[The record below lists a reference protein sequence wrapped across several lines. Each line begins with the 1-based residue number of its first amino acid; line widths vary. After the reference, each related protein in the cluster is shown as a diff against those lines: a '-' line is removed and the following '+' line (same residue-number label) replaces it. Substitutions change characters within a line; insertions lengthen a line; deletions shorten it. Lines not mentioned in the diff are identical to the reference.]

1 MRKEKFHS
9 GSKLKLIQNRI
20 LIDTWLK
27 FLMTK
32 VIWHFGYLIFYKV
45 SSLFRQMRC
54 AIWHLGVIF
63 SIFYYYCLFWQFSF
77 IEFTRFK
84 TSNKWNSKLLSSF
97 KYRII
102 ILLYVDFDIILND
115 RKNVAYINILLN
127 FYLWSFLF

>member
-1 MRKEKFHS
+1 MSKRETEKLVSKNLWILFLTLNEKKEKFHS
-9 GSKLKLIQNRI
+9 GSKLKLIHNRI

-77 IEFTRFK
+77 IEFTRKK
-84 TSNKWNSKLLSSF
+84 TSNKWNSKLFSSF
-97 KYRII
+97 
-102 ILLYVDFDIILND
+102 ILHFLGALM
-115 RKNVAYINILLN
+115 NIGSCN
-127 FYLWSFLF
+127 

>member
-54 AIWHLGVIF
+54 AIWHFGVIF

-84 TSNKWNSKLLSSF
+84 TSNKWNSKLISSF
-97 KYRII
+97 KYIYYTYII
-102 ILLYVDFDIILND
+102 RMNQ
-115 RKNVAYINILLN
+115 INSHACGVRYCWCWRLVSVRAIR
-127 FYLWSFLF
+127 F